1 MPAANSTPTPP
12 LRLGWTTLSERA
24 DAEKLA
30 RAAVAQGLAACVKIE
45 GPICSVYRW
54 QGKVE
59 EALEY
64 RLCFKLLPEHSAALE
79 ALVHRLHP
87 YDIPEWVCV
96 DAAQISEKYLSWAQQ
111 PC

>member
-1 MPAANSTPTPP
+1 M
-12 LRLGWTTLSERA
+12 RLGWTTLSEHA

-30 RAAVAQGLAACVKIE
+30 RAAVERGLAVCAQIE
-45 GPICSVYRW
+45 GPIRSVYRW

-59 EALEY
+59 EAGEY

-79 ALVHRLHP
+79 TLVYTLHP

-96 DAAQISEKYLSWAQQ
+96 DAAQVSEKYLSWARL

>member
-1 MPAANSTPTPP
+1 M
-12 LRLGWTTLSERA
+12 RLGWTTLSERA

-30 RAAVAQGLAACVKIE
+30 RAAVVQGLAACVQIE
-45 GPICSVYRW
+45 GPIRSIYCW
-54 QGKVE
+54 KGKVE
-59 EALEY
+59 EAQEY

-87 YDIPEWVCV
+87 YEVPEWVCM
-96 DAAQISEKYLSWAQQ
+96 DAAQVSEKYLSWARQ